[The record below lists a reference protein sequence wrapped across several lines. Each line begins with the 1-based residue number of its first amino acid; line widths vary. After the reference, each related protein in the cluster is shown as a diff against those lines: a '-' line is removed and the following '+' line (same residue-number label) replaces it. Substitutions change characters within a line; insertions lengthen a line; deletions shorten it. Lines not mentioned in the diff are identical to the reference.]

1 MFPYFLSVVMYDTF
15 RYLQNCDKTFDLV
28 VAADVLSYVGDLQP
42 TFELVSKVLR
52 PGGHFAFTV
61 ESTSEDAVQTGRGYR
76 LLHRYVI

>member
-1 MFPYFLSVVMYDTF
+1 MLY
-15 RYLQNCDKTFDLV
+15 
-28 VAADVLSYVGDLQP
+28 YVGYLQP